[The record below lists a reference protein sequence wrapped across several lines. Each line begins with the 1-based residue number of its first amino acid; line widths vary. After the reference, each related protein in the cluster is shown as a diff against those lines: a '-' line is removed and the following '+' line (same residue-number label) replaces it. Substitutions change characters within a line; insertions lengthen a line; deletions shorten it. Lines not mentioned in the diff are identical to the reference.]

1 MARPID
7 YSKWKDIEVSD
18 DEDDTHP
25 NIDTPSLFKWRH
37 EARVQRTQEFEDKK
51 KTTEQ
56 ELSKREK
63 EVKELKE
70 KMKKIA
76 PNDPSMEVLKK
87 SLAELE
93 VKREDAAGK
102 IEDVKKEDRLRPWNV
117 DTISKDGFSKT
128 LVNNPPPRPD
138 TSKMTEDEKESYT
151 KEFFKK
157 HEPDLKQFG
166 WLRKYDDSKA
176 FLQEKPVLA
185 CEETANYLVIQCIN
199 LAMEE
204 KFAAMEQV
212 AHQCIAMQYLVE
224 LSKQLNIDPRACIA
238 QFFTKIQVADP
249 EYKKAFND
257 ELEAFKQRIRL
268 RAKEKVK
275 EQMEEIEE
283 EDRQQRLGP
292 GGLDP
297 VDVFESLPKVLQE
310 CFESQD
316 VGKLQAAINEL
327 PPEEA
332 KHHMK
337 RCVAS
342 GLWKPAEDDPNTNP
356 EDGFRRSELGGGG
369 DTNGDD
375 EPTYEEVKDK

>member
-37 EARVQRTQEFEDKK
+37 EARVQRTQEFEEKK

-56 ELSKREK
+56 ELTKREK
-63 EVKELKE
+63 EVLELKE

-76 PNDPSMEVLKK
+76 PNDPNMEGLKK

-93 VKREDAAGK
+93 VKRGDAAAK
-102 IEDVKKEDRLRPWNV
+102 IDDVKKEDRLRPWNV

-138 TSKMTEDEKESYT
+138 TSKMTEDEKESYM
-151 KEFFKK
+151 KEFCKK
-157 HEPDLKQFG
+157 HEPDIKKFG
-166 WLRKYDDSKA
+166 WLRKYDDSKT

-212 AHQCIAMQYLVE
+212 AHQCIAMQYLLE

-257 ELEAFKQRIRL
+257 ELEAFKQRIRV
-268 RAKEKVK
+268 RAKEKI
-275 EQMEEIEE
+275 QTQIEE
-283 EDRQQRLGP
+283 QEEEERQQRLGP

-297 VDVFESLPKVLQE
+297 VEVFDSLPKVLQE

-316 VGKLQAAINEL
+316 VGRLQEAIDAL
-327 PPEEA
+327 GPEEA
-332 KHHMK
+332 KLHMK

-342 GLWKPAEDDPNTNP
+342 GLWKPAENDPGTNP
-356 EDGFRRSELGGGG
+356 EDGFRVTETGGNG
-369 DTNGDD
+369 DTNGEN
-375 EPTYEEVKDK
+375 EPVYEEVKNK

>member
-37 EARVQRTQEFEDKK
+37 EARVQRMQEFEEKK
-51 KTTEQ
+51 KATAL

-70 KMKKIA
+70 KMKKTA
-76 PNDPSMEVLKK
+76 PNDPNMEGLKK
-87 SLAELE
+87 SLADLE
-93 VKREDAAGK
+93 VKREDAAAK
-102 IEDVKKEDRLRPWNV
+102 IDDVTKEDRLRPWNV

-138 TSKMTEDEKESYT
+138 TSKMTEDEKEAYM
-151 KEFFKK
+151 KEFVKK
-157 HEPDLKQFG
+157 HEPDIKKFG

-176 FLQEKPVLA
+176 FLQEKSALA

-212 AHQCIAMQYLVE
+212 AHQCIAMQYLLE
-224 LSKQLNIDPRACIA
+224 LSKQLNVDPRACIS

-257 ELEAFKQRIRL
+257 ELDAFKQRIRT
-268 RAKEKVK
+268 RAKQKVQ
-275 EQMEEIEE
+275 EQMEEMEE
-283 EDRQQRLGP
+283 EERQQRLGP

-297 VDVFESLPKVLQE
+297 AEVFETLPEVLQK

-316 VGKLQAAINEL
+316 VAKLQEAIRAM
-327 PPEEA
+327 PEEDA
-332 KHHMK
+332 KYHMK

-356 EDGFRRSELGGGG
+356 EDGFRRKETGGGVDDAG
-369 DTNGDD
+369 D
-375 EPTYEEVKDK
+375 EPTYEEVKE